1 MLDIN
6 REITANIG
14 VVIRRLRREKG
25 ITQKQ
30 LSNELGISVA
40 YINLIENNRRD
51 ITVPLLIKVAKLFN
65 IELSDLT
72 SDYNKQLNSDLMDIF
87 SDAIFEEHDLK
98 NIDIKDFSMNSP
110 IVGDAVRSLYKVY
123 SQNRKDLAA
132 LSDQIISIK
141 QDISDTTGS
150 EMSSADL
157 VSDLLQAN
165 SNYFSELEEIAA
177 QEAKL
182 IDMKLGNRFKSM
194 IAYLKDKFSI
204 EVDLAE
210 EGFIENFSKRFYK
223 EKKLLKISNTLSR
236 ESKEF
241 MVAQQIGLLVA
252 EDAIEKQL
260 NFKSGLDS
268 NGLALGRTVLANY
281 FASALLMPYDLFWS
295 TAEKSRYDIDVLC
308 NRFDTS
314 FEQVCHRFTTLQ
326 KESKKG
332 IPFHFMRVDIA
343 GNVSKGFQFLA

>member
-6 REITANIG
+6 REIAANIG

-210 EGFIENFSKRFYK
+210 EGFIENFSKRF
-223 EKKLLKISNTLSR
+223 
-236 ESKEF
+236 
-241 MVAQQIGLLVA
+241 
-252 EDAIEKQL
+252 
-260 NFKSGLDS
+260 
-268 NGLALGRTVLANY
+268 
-281 FASALLMPYDLFWS
+281 
-295 TAEKSRYDIDVLC
+295 
-308 NRFDTS
+308 
-314 FEQVCHRFTTLQ
+314 
-326 KESKKG
+326 
-332 IPFHFMRVDIA
+332 
-343 GNVSKGFQFLA
+343 